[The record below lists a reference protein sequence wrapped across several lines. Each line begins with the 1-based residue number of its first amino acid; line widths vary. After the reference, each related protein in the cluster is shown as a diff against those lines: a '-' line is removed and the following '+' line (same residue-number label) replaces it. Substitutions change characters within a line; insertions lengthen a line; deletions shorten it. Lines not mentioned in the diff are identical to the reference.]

1 MNKTINEVL
10 QIVDAIKPNTY
21 DISAKLQWINEVDGS
36 IWTELFKYKK
46 TAIIEITE
54 DISAYPLPEGAN
66 FNRITNAYLDG
77 IEIPKLSNAQY
88 KTTGISRG
96 DTGKISLYPAP
107 TENGE
112 LVVSYVES
120 YIPHSISDMAT
131 TEVLAE
137 SPYDKMYIHYLSA
150 MVDFTRR
157 EFSSYNNTLQLF
169 NQAYIEYAEWLTKN
183 GAIERRD
190 WGCISLLQGLQNK
203 STKDRT

>member
-1 MNKTINEVL
+1 MNKTINEIL
-10 QIVDAIKPNTY
+10 QIADTLKANTY

-46 TAIIEITE
+46 TAIIETTEGITT
-54 DISAYPLPEGAN
+54 YPLPEGAN

>member
-36 IWTELFKYKK
+36 IWAELFQYKRSSVID
-46 TAIIEITE
+46 TLEG
-54 DISAYPLPEGAN
+54 ISTYPLPEGTN
-66 FNRITNAYLDG
+66 FNRITNAYLNG
-77 IEIPKLSNAQY
+77 AEIPKLSNAQY

-96 DTGKISLYPAP
+96 DNGNLILYPVP
-107 TENGE
+107 TESGE
-112 LVVSYVES
+112 LVISYVES

-150 MVDFTRR
+150 MIDFTRR

-169 NQAYIEYAEWLTKN
+169 NQSYIEYAEWLAKN

>member
-1 MNKTINEVL
+1 MNKTINEIL
-10 QIVDAIKPNTY
+10 QIVDNLKPNTY
-21 DISAKLQWINEVDGS
+21 DLPVKLQWINEVDGS
-36 IWTELFKYKK
+36 IWTELFQYKK
-46 TAIIEITE
+46 IAVIEILEGVST
-54 DISAYPLPEGAN
+54 YPLPAGAN

-96 DTGKISLYPAP
+96 DNGNLILYPVP
-107 TENGE
+107 TKSGE
-112 LVVSYVES
+112 LVISYVES
-120 YIPHSISDMAT
+120 YIPHSISDIAT

-169 NQAYIEYAEWLTKN
+169 NQSYIEYAEWLAKN

>member
-36 IWTELFKYKK
+36 IWTELFQYKT
-46 TAIIEITE
+46 TAVIEMV
-54 DISAYPLPEGAN
+54 DGISAYPLPEGAN
-66 FNRITNAYLDG
+66 FNRITNAYLNG

-96 DTGKISLYPAP
+96 NNGNVSLYPVP
-107 TENGE
+107 TESGE
-112 LVVSYVES
+112 LAISYVEA
-120 YIPHSISDMAT
+120 YIPHPISNIAT
-131 TEVLAE
+131 SEVLAE
-137 SPYDKMYIHYLSA
+137 SPYDKIYIYYLSA

-157 EFSSYNNTLQLF
+157 EYSSYNNTLQLF
-169 NQAYIEYAEWLTKN
+169 NQSYIEYAEWLTKN

>member
-96 DTGKISLYPAP
+96 DTGKISLYPTP

>member
-1 MNKTINEVL
+1 MNKTINEIL
-10 QIVDAIKPNTY
+10 QIADTLKPNTY

-96 DTGKISLYPAP
+96 DTGNIILYPVP
-107 TENGE
+107 IGNGE

>member
-1 MNKTINEVL
+1 MNKTINEIL
-10 QIVDAIKPNTY
+10 QIADALKANTY

-54 DISAYPLPEGAN
+54 GISAYPLPEGAN

-150 MVDFTRR
+150 MIDFTRR

>member
-36 IWTELFKYKK
+36 IWAELFQYKRSSVID
-46 TAIIEITE
+46 TLEG
-54 DISAYPLPEGAN
+54 ISTYPLPEGTN
-66 FNRITNAYLDG
+66 FNRITNAYLNG
-77 IEIPKLSNAQY
+77 VEIPKLSNAQY

-96 DTGKISLYPAP
+96 DNGNLILYPVP
-107 TENGE
+107 TESGE
-112 LVVSYVES
+112 LVISYVES

-169 NQAYIEYAEWLTKN
+169 NQSYIEYAEWLAKN

>member
-1 MNKTINEVL
+1 MNKTINEIL
-10 QIVDAIKPNTY
+10 QIADTLKPNTY

>member
-1 MNKTINEVL
+1 MNKTINEIL
-10 QIVDAIKPNTY
+10 QIADALKANTY
-21 DISAKLQWINEVDGS
+21 DIPVKLQWINEVDGS

-54 DISAYPLPEGAN
+54 DISAYSLPEGAN

-96 DTGKISLYPAP
+96 DNGNLILYPVP
-107 TENGE
+107 IESGE
-112 LVVSYVES
+112 LVISYVES
-120 YIPHSISDMAT
+120 YIPHSISDIAT

-150 MVDFTRR
+150 MIDFTRR

>member
-112 LVVSYVES
+112 LVISYVES

>member
-96 DTGKISLYPAP
+96 DTGNIILYPVP
-107 TENGE
+107 TGKRRTGYIICRILYSTFHIRHGHNRSIGRKPIRQDVYSLFIGNG
-112 LVVSYVES
+112 
-120 YIPHSISDMAT
+120 
-131 TEVLAE
+131 
-137 SPYDKMYIHYLSA
+137 
-150 MVDFTRR
+150 
-157 EFSSYNNTLQLF
+157 
-169 NQAYIEYAEWLTKN
+169 
-183 GAIERRD
+183 
-190 WGCISLLQGLQNK
+190 
-203 STKDRT
+203 

>member
-1 MNKTINEVL
+1 MNKTINEIL
-10 QIVDAIKPNTY
+10 QIADTLKPNTY

-77 IEIPKLSNAQY
+77 TEIPKLSNAQY

-150 MVDFTRR
+150 MIDFTRR